1 MQLKIEEMKRNKID
15 QIKSNDKNDKIIA
28 EIHKITFP
36 YIFSLAAATA
46 SKISINKI
54 MK

>member
-1 MQLKIEEMKRNKID
+1 MQLKIEKMKRNKID

-28 EIHKITFP
+28 ENIKITFP

-46 SKISINKI
+46 SKISK
-54 MK
+54 